1 MGESNE
7 ITSEQ
12 AHGLPSSVFL
22 WLLVSALVS
31 CSLSPMQQ
39 PGGILRVS
47 GRSDQCIALSAPFS
61 GLARPSEWNAHSLPR
76 PAGPRVTVI
85 WLLSTSPAGLAGK
98 LICTSG
104 LWPWWTLVHAAHAQD
119 FLKCVYN
126 RSGLCSGDAL
136 ERPLEIPFCPHYFPL
151 VCSLMYFWSSLS
163 PLETFFFFLT
173 FYLFHQHEAPWE
185 QGCCLTPLTQSS
197 VWHTVS
203 CLGEWLH
210 FTCTRETKKS

>member
-47 GRSDQCIALSAPFS
+47 GRLDQCIALSAPFS

-76 PAGPRVTVI
+76 PSGPRVTVI

-163 PLETFFFFLT
+163 PLETFFFF
-173 FYLFHQHEAPWE
+173 FWLFICSTSTKHHESRGVVSLLWPRAAS
-185 QGCCLTPLTQSS
+185 GTQ
-197 VWHTVS
+197 
-203 CLGEWLH
+203 
-210 FTCTRETKKS
+210 